1 MQSKNVAVL
10 GGDPM
15 LLNVVTPIVDQCRH
29 LHVEDDDEDD
39 DLAGERVKE
48 IGGEM
53 GIFLGKLNLNTH
65 RHLWDVP
72 RLILLNSR

>member
-29 LHVEDDDEDD
+29 LHVEDDTDDDYGDDDDDD
-39 DLAGERVKE
+39 DLARERVKE

-53 GIFLGKLNLNTH
+53 GIFG
-65 RHLWDVP
+65 
-72 RLILLNSR
+72 